1 MKKLFFLTIFLFL
14 CGVALYYYDPFK
26 IFTIDNQ
33 EVRELLETDYEID
46 LPEEMET
53 KQEDKQLTDNEYRF
67 LHGIKPKQEMKEVT
81 VDSIIS
87 DYEQSLLQLKEQ
99 VDDKLNHLMELAY
112 EDYQKQKK
120 EGKGN
125 LVTLYLKYQKAIDEL
140 EENTDQS
147 FAEVYEKLV
156 EELEKHQF
164 DVAEAE
170 KLKDQY
176 EEMKEK
182 TRQVM
187 FNKVM
192 DKFEV

>member
-1 MKKLFFLTIFLFL
+1 IYSIRDGEIMKKLFFLTIFLFL

-99 VDDKLNHLMELAY
+99 VD
-112 EDYQKQKK
+112 
-120 EGKGN
+120 
-125 LVTLYLKYQKAIDEL
+125 
-140 EENTDQS
+140 
-147 FAEVYEKLV
+147 
-156 EELEKHQF
+156 
-164 DVAEAE
+164 
-170 KLKDQY
+170 
-176 EEMKEK
+176 
-182 TRQVM
+182 
-187 FNKVM
+187 
-192 DKFEV
+192 

>member
-1 MKKLFFLTIFLFL
+1 MKKLIFLTIFLFL
-14 CGVALYYYDPFK
+14 CGVAFYYYDPLEM
-26 IFTIDNQ
+26 FTIDNP
-33 EVRELLETDYEID
+33 EVKELLETDFEID
-46 LPEEMET
+46 LPEETEA
-53 KQEDKQLTDNEYRF
+53 KPEEKQLTDNEYRF
-67 LHGIKPKQEMKEVT
+67 LYGIKPKEKVEEVT

-87 DYEQSLLQLKEQ
+87 EYEQTLLQLKEQ
-99 VDDKLNHLMELAY
+99 VDEKLNDLMELAY
-112 EDYQKQKK
+112 EDYQKQKQD
-120 EGKGN
+120 GKGN
-125 LVTLYLKYQKAIDEL
+125 LISLYMKYQKAIDEL

-147 FAEVYEKLV
+147 FEEVYEKLV